1 MTFEIYKGIDDI
13 STKPDIRIRAA
24 NEQDAAA
31 IFRLLEEVAGE
42 IPVLLDLPERRSK
55 VEEMVRVCC
64 DAGESWVAASDD
76 LRVTGFL
83 LVEPDQI
90 ERFHHNNGALHLAY
104 AGVPVN
110 CRGRGVFKALVGK
123 AMTRNVPLTATV
135 KHNNQAAMR
144 QRLLNY
150 GFAVVTTTA
159 EQDNLRWTPPENNN
173 PYDAADRAA
182 PTTTV

>member
-1 MTFEIYKGIDDI
+1 MTFGLCKGIDDI
-13 STKPDIRIRAA
+13 TTKAEIRIRAA
-24 NEQDAAA
+24 NAQDAAA

-55 VEEMVRVCC
+55 IEEIVRVRC

-76 LRVTGFL
+76 LRVIGFL

-90 ERFHHNNGALHLAY
+90 ERFHHDNGALHLAY
-104 AGVPVN
+104 AGVPAD
-110 CRGRGVFKALVGK
+110 CRGRGVFRALVGK

-135 KHNNQAAMR
+135 KRNNQAAMR

-150 GFAVVTTTA
+150 GFVVVSAT
-159 EQDNLRWTPPENNN
+159 EDQESLRWTPPKN
-173 PYDAADRAA
+173 DAHR
-182 PTTTV
+182 